1 MRKLT
6 VAVLAGTGTLI
17 ASSACAT
24 AGEFYN
30 SDSSQLLQQTRLVCN
45 DAGRCWHSRGDRVIV
60 GRGETYYSPRGY
72 YYDDDYDR
80 GYYRRPGIGIYG
92 PGFGIGVGPD
102 W

>member
-6 VAVLAGTGTLI
+6 LAVLAGTGALI

-30 SDSSQLLQQTRLVCN
+30 SDSAQLLQQARLVCN
-45 DAGRCWHSRGDRVIV
+45 DAGRCWHSRRDHVIV
-60 GRGETYYSPRGY
+60 GRGETYYRPRR
-72 YYDDDYDR
+72 YDDDYDR

-92 PGFGIGVGPD
+92 PGFGIGVGPE